1 MSYVDPEIAHP
12 DASPDL
18 LGGPPRRGAG
28 VRRLNRLPLL
38 MAFGVGAA
46 VVGAVAYTYQERLA
60 VMEREQA
67 AQEGAVAPA
76 DATALFR
83 NAPES
88 GLIAQKQERRPE
100 PAAAPV
106 VQQEVTVQTAQ
117 KPDDYQRQ
125 RFERWRTDLEKV
137 ERDRRIAWA
146 NALQAD
152 TTVKATGNK
161 PAASSASM
169 SAGGETMAQLASLK
183 QAALQ
188 RADDLQR
195 SGGGGAGNGAGNGG
209 GGSGGSGAPMMMGG
223 GRAGGFGMDAMVASA
238 ADPDPNKQQSKA
250 DFLAQTPA
258 NGQYLNAQ
266 RVGQQSRCEV
276 KAGTVIPSV
285 MIGGVNSD
293 LPGQIIGQVAEN
305 VWDSATGQ
313 CLMIPQGTRLVGTYD
328 NKVSYGQERVLVAWT
343 WLKLPDGSSVN
354 LGLMPGADQ
363 SGYAGFSDEVDNH
376 YWRTFGNAILLS
388 LFSAGISLS
397 QVDSDT
403 SETSSTETA
412 ASAMGI
418 QLGQLGAAYAQKGM
432 NLAPTLKIRNGYRFN
447 VMVTKDMVL
456 PEWRGHP
463 LERR

>member
-1 MSYVDPEIAHP
+1 MSHIAPDVAHP
-12 DASPDL
+12 DSSPDL

-60 VMEREQA
+60 VMEREKG
-67 AQEGAVAPA
+67 AQEMAVAPA

-88 GLIAQKQERRPE
+88 GLIAQRQERRQE
-100 PAAAPV
+100 PAPV
-106 VQQEVTVQTAQ
+106 VQQDATVQKVQ
-117 KPDDYQRQ
+117 KPDDTQRL
-125 RFERWRTDLEKV
+125 RVERWRTDVEKV

-152 TTVKATGNK
+152 TTIKATGNK
-161 PAASSASM
+161 PAAASASM
-169 SAGGETMAQLASLK
+169 PGSGDTMAQLASLK

-195 SGGGGAGNGAGNGG
+195 SGGGGAGNG
-209 GGSGGSGAPMMMGG
+209 GGSGGNGAPMMMGGSG
-223 GRAGGFGMDAMVASA
+223 GRAGGFGMDALYGSA
-238 ADPDPNKQQSKA
+238 LDQDPNKQQSKA
-250 DFLAQTPA
+250 DFLARTPA
-258 NGQYLNAQ
+258 NGQYLNAS

-328 NKVSYGQERVLVAWT
+328 NKVSYGQERVLVAWS
-343 WLKLPDGSSVN
+343 WLKFPDGSSVN

-397 QVDSDT
+397 QTDSDS

-463 LERR
+463 LEKHR